1 MRPRRHTLLLLG
13 LAACAAPADFAYSE
27 TDALPGADLPTR
39 LAHVSQLDLLPDTT
53 GDHERCSCAA
63 ALTGYLLLGGS
74 FGAAAGSF
82 GIGPEL
88 TFANVHRLQE
98 ALLRAANVDG
108 EDNGVLGS
116 TVPEYDGDGR
126 LPGWHLHPKDE
137 FHHVLAA
144 LGLAAEPLLGPTR
157 AAGNDR
163 SAPVAAAL
171 AAGEPTVFV
180 FGCHGGLADGAIAP
194 PDATHDANHY
204 ALAYVADG
212 RAWLFD
218 SFRRPGHLARREL
231 SADELRAYLDH
242 NPITPYW
249 LRLANPTRRP

>member
-1 MRPRRHTLLLLG
+1 MPHLLVSLLLLG
-13 LAACAAPADFAYSE
+13 LAACNSTADFQYAE
-27 TDALPGADLPTR
+27 TDPLPGADLPTQ
-39 LAHVSQLDLLPDTT
+39 LAHVSQLDLLADTT

-74 FGAAAGSF
+74 FGDAAARF
-82 GIGPEL
+82 GIGPDL

-98 ALLRAANVDG
+98 ALLRTANVDG

-116 TVPEYDGDGR
+116 TVPEYDGDDR
-126 LPGWHLHPKDE
+126 LTGWHQNPKDE
-137 FHHVLAA
+137 FHHVLEA
-144 LGLAAEPLLGPTR
+144 LDLTAEPLHGPTR
-157 AAGNDR
+157 ALRADR
-163 SAPVAAAL
+163 RARVAAAL

-204 ALAYVADG
+204 ALAYFVGG
-212 RAWLFD
+212 RSWLFD

-231 SADELRAYLDH
+231 SASEVSAYLGD

-249 LRLANPTRRP
+249 LRRAALTRRS

>member
-1 MRPRRHTLLLLG
+1 MRLRRHSLLLLV

-74 FGAAAGSF
+74 FGAAAARF

-98 ALLRAANVDG
+98 ALLHAANVDG

-126 LPGWHLHPKDE
+126 LTGWRLHPKDE

-144 LGLAAEPLLGPTR
+144 LGLTAEPLLGPTR
-157 AAGNDR
+157 AACNDR
-163 SAPVAAAL
+163 RAPVAAAL

-180 FGCHGGLADGAIAP
+180 IGCHGGTADGAIAP

-204 ALAYVADG
+204 ALVHVADG

-231 SADELRAYLDH
+231 SADEMRAYLDH

-249 LRLANPTRRP
+249 LRLANPTRRS